1 MKNTIS
7 IEKLIN
13 DLGGRFSSELGIDL
27 SGGDPAELFKW
38 FLASKLFGAR
48 ISSPIAM
55 KTYKEFEI
63 RGLTTPAVI
72 IETGWDGLVQ
82 ILDSGGYARYDFS
95 TATKLL
101 EIMNDLEKDYGG
113 GLKQLHDESA
123 DEEELERRLKGLGK
137 GIGDVTV
144 NIFLRELRN
153 IWEKADPQPCTLVRL
168 AARHLGFLRPRENA
182 IKALKEAWEAG
193 KIEGRDF
200 CDFEA
205 ALLRLG
211 KDYCKRSRCNICPM
225 EEECKRGSDKK
236 VVKE

>member
-1 MKNTIS
+1 MKNAIS

-13 DLGGRFSSELGIDL
+13 DLGGRFSSELGIEL

-48 ISSPIAM
+48 ISSHVAM
-55 KTYKEFEI
+55 KTYKEFEASGI
-63 RGLTTPAVI
+63 TTAEMI
-72 IETGWDGLVQ
+72 ARTDWDGLVQ

-101 EIMNDLEKDYGG
+101 EIMNDLENDYGG
-113 GLKQLHDESA
+113 DLKKLHDESV

-168 AARHLGFLRPRENA
+168 AARHLGFLRPHENA
-182 IKALKEAWEAG
+182 LKVLKEAWEAR
-193 KIEGRDF
+193 KVPGRDF

-211 KDYCKRSRCNICPM
+211 KDYCKRSRCDICPM
-225 EEECKRGSDKK
+225 EEECKRGGH
-236 VVKE
+236 